1 MSKNTQ
7 ALHAAARRRTEHA
20 EQAVTRALRIA
31 RRAASPVTI
40 TGLAAAAGVSPDFIY
55 THPRLRAQAEAL
67 RQARRPGPGT
77 ACEHSPADADAAAS
91 NLVRALQQQLAQQRR
106 AHREEVTE
114 LKAAL
119 TAALGENLTLRRQV
133 AEAGDLSQ
141 RHAEDGTREPATGQ
155 PSQPTPA

>member
-1 MSKNTQ
+1 MTKNTQ
-7 ALHAAARRRTEHA
+7 ALHAAARHRTEHA
-20 EQAVTRALRIA
+20 EQAVTQALRTA
-31 RRAASPVTI
+31 RRSGDPVTI

-67 RQARRPGPGT
+67 RQARRPGPG
-77 ACEHSPADADAAAS
+77 AASEHSHSDADVAAS

-119 TAALGENLTLRRQV
+119 AAALGENLTLRRRI
-133 AEAGDLSQ
+133 ADAG
-141 RHAEDGTREPATGQ
+141 GT
-155 PSQPTPA
+155 

>member
-7 ALHAAARRRTEHA
+7 ALHAAARRRTEQA
-20 EQAVTRALRIA
+20 EQAVTQALRTA
-31 RRAASPVTI
+31 RRAGNPVTI

-67 RQARRPGPGT
+67 RRTRRPGPGT
-77 ACEHSPADADAAAS
+77 ASEHSHSDADAAAS

-106 AHREEVTE
+106 AHREEVAE

-119 TAALGENLTLRRQV
+119 AAALGENLTLRRRI
-133 AEAGDLSQ
+133 ADAAG
-141 RHAEDGTREPATGQ
+141 P
-155 PSQPTPA
+155 

>member
-1 MSKNTQ
+1 VNKNTQ
-7 ALHAAARRRTEHA
+7 TLHAAARRRTEHA
-20 EQAVTRALRIA
+20 EQAVTQALRTA
-31 RRAASPVTI
+31 RRSGNPVTI

-77 ACEHSPADADAAAS
+77 ACEHSPADAGAAAS

-106 AHREEVTE
+106 AHREEVSE

-119 TAALGENLTLRRQV
+119 AAALGENLTLRRQA
-133 AEAGDLSQ
+133 AELG
-141 RHAEDGTREPATGQ
+141 EP
-155 PSQPTPA
+155 

>member
-1 MSKNTQ
+1 MSKNIQ

-20 EQAVTRALRIA
+20 EQAVTRALRTA

-40 TGLAAAAGVSPDFIY
+40 TGLATAAGVSPDFIY

-77 ACEHSPADADAAAS
+77 ACEHSPSDADAAAS
-91 NLVRALQQQLAQQRR
+91 NLVRVLQQQLAQQRR

-119 TAALGENLTLRRQV
+119 TAALGENLTLRRRC
-133 AEAGDLSQ
+133 AELGK
-141 RHAEDGTREPATGQ
+141 P
-155 PSQPTPA
+155 